1 MIFNVAGIL
10 TPEQLSTIRDSLA
23 LEAATFSSG
32 KATAGWYAK
41 EVKHNEQSQGPAAQA
56 AMEIVRAAL
65 LANGIFK
72 SAARP
77 KAFVKLLVSRYTPG
91 MAYGAHV
98 DDALMG
104 GVRTDMSFTLFLTDP
119 ATYLG
124 GELVIDGT
132 NGETEVKLDAGSL
145 VLYPTTALHHVA
157 EVTSGERLAIVGW
170 VRSFIR
176 SSEQRESLFELD
188 QVVANMRGAGAD
200 RQIIDQ
206 VFKVRNT
213 LTRMWAED

>member
-23 LEAATFSSG
+23 REAATFSSG